1 MTKTQINAAVNT
13 VIAVAEAIRELKSV
27 PSGHLYA
34 RVMSHMSL
42 ETYESVI
49 NTLKNAGVIK
59 EDNSELIW
67 IAK

>member
-1 MTKTQINAAVNT
+1 MTKTQVNAAVNT
-13 VIAVAEAIRELKSV
+13 VIAIAEAIRELKSV

-59 EDNSELIW
+59 ETNSELIW
-67 IAK
+67 VAK